1 MKTAMQELYL
11 ELEKITEISNTI
23 LITDI
28 QRMIGNHYNNIEKE
42 QITEA
47 YDNGYA
53 HGYHHYG
60 DLDYYK
66 ETYKK

>member
-1 MKTAMQELYL
+1 MQELYAD
-11 ELEKITEISNTI
+11 LEKIKEISNTI

-28 QRMIGNHYNNIEKE
+28 QRMIGNYYNDIEKE

-47 YDNGYA
+47 YDNGYL
-53 HGYHHYG
+53 HGYHQYG
-60 DLDYYK
+60 DLDYYE

>member
-1 MKTAMQELYL
+1 MTTAMQELYL

-28 QRMIGNHYNNIEKE
+28 QRMIGNYYNDIEKM

-47 YDNGYA
+47 YEEGRDYGLCLNGNE
-53 HGYHHYG
+53 
-60 DLDYYK
+60 YYK
-66 ETYKK
+66 NTYKK